1 MKYTTLYESWKKEK
15 EENSLQ
21 VLQKSFYSE
30 ASAFIRSQ
38 KDEMQTLDERSLAA
52 QLLAK
57 QQLRSQRLLAELID
71 TRFKKIF
78 HLVLGAKPPNPELV
92 TLEEASILN
101 DVFSLE
107 EEFEKL
113 SKSVLNGRPYHY
125 SRESTTEPSKKMIVR
140 FLQDIPSIVGSNTRI
155 YGPFK
160 VEEIATLPLDNAE
173 SLIKR
178 GIALK
183 VEVQ

>member
-1 MKYTTLYESWKKEK
+1 MNYITLYEAWKKER
-15 EENSLQ
+15 EDSSLQ

-30 ASAFIRSQ
+30 ASALIRSQ
-38 KDEMQTLDERSLAA
+38 KDEMQILDERSLAA

-57 QQLRSQRLLAELID
+57 QQLRAQKLLAELID
-71 TRFKKIF
+71 TRFKKIL
-78 HLVLGAKPPNPELV
+78 HLALGAKPPNPELV

-101 DVFSLE
+101 DVFSIE
-107 EEFEKL
+107 EEFENL
-113 SKSVLNGRPYHY
+113 SKSALNGRPYHY
-125 SRESTTEPSKKMIVR
+125 SRELTAEPSKKMIVR
-140 FLQDIPSIVGSNTRI
+140 FLQDIPSIVGSNTKI

-160 VEEIATLPLDNAE
+160 AEDIATLPIDNAE

>member
-1 MKYTTLYESWKKEK
+1 LNYITLYEAWKKEK
-15 EENSLQ
+15 EDSNLQ
-21 VLQKSFYSE
+21 VLNKGFYSE
-30 ASAFIRSQ
+30 ASALIRSQ
-38 KDEMQTLDERSLAA
+38 RDEMQILDERSLAA

-57 QQLRSQRLLAELID
+57 QQLRAQKLLAELID
-71 TRFKKIF
+71 TRFKKIL
-78 HLVLGAKPPNPELV
+78 HLVLGDKPPNTELV

-101 DVFSLE
+101 DIFSIA
-107 EEFEKL
+107 EEFKNL
-113 SKSVLNGRPYHY
+113 SKSLLNGRPYH
-125 SRESTTEPSKKMIVR
+125 SNEEHTTGPSKKMIVR
-140 FLQDIPSIVGSNTRI
+140 FLQNIPSIVGSNTRI

-160 VEEIATLPLDNAE
+160 AEDIATLPIDNAE